1 MIGNAFCVTVA
12 RRKRQL
18 FLLYLL
24 GKIVPSRATRAVKE
38 MGRGFPLQKYNF
50 CGASSEAKGE
60 WGNVDSGKAV
70 AKTSCH
76 KCADV
81 ARMIDRAKVKKAIRT
96 GWLML

>member
-1 MIGNAFCVTVA
+1 MHSSFSFALKKGSILVA
-12 RRKRQL
+12 SSRV
-18 FLLYLL
+18 FHPLL
-24 GKIVPSRATRAVKE
+24 RATRAVKE

-96 GWLML
+96 RWLLL